1 MGEFSTMHIG
11 EMEIKIDPPQEGIPG
26 SPMLLGVLQVVASA

>member
-1 MGEFSTMHIG
+1 MGGFSTMHIA

-26 SPMLLGVLQVVASA
+26 SPMLRVLQVVASA